1 MINKIEDYLNKGSY
15 PYFSAC
21 EKIYTIH
28 RKEEFIVGKDKYFSI
43 MDTYIAKYITD
54 KEYNKDEVIINLIN
68 VILSQLELK
77 AYANL
82 GLPNK
87 CFIRDDFEDWVYKVN
102 SEVSS
107 VDAVCIAVKCRV
119 GFLNTIELEKRK
131 NYVFYESDLHI
142 RELIE

>member
-1 MINKIEDYLNKGSY
+1 MIKIEDYLNNSSY
-15 PYFSAC
+15 PYFSAY
-21 EKIYTIH
+21 EKIYTIDG
-28 RKEEFIVGKDKYFSI
+28 KEELMVGKDKYFSI
-43 MDTYIAKYITD
+43 MDTYIAKRITD
-54 KEYNKDEVIINLIN
+54 KEYNKDEVITGLIEM
-68 VILSQLELK
+68 LLTQLELK
-77 AYANL
+77 AYTNL

-102 SEVSS
+102 SELSS